1 MLPCRN
7 GSHLY
12 TGRQTCLSQRPGS
25 GTSERCNSGS
35 TDPAKL
41 KVSGDFM
48 SLYQAYLEQIEGR
61 KEQGLKPKPID
72 DGSLVA
78 ELIAQIKDAD
88 HAHRADSLNFLIY
101 NTLPGTTS
109 AAGVKAA
116 FLKEII
122 LGEAVVAEI
131 TPAFAFELLS
141 HMKGGPS
148 VEVLL
153 DLALG
158 DDAAIASDAAEILKT
173 QVFLYEA
180 DTNRLKAAFE
190 AGSAIAR
197 DIIESYA
204 EAEFFTK
211 LPEIE
216 DEIKVVTYIAAEGDI
231 STDLLSPGNQA
242 HSRSD
247 RELHGKCMI
256 SEQAQDEIRKL
267 QAQHPDKQVMLIAE
281 KGTMGVGSSRMSGVN
296 NVALWT
302 GRQASPYVP
311 FVNVAPIVAG
321 TNGISPIFLTT
332 VGVTGGIGI
341 DLKNWVKKL
350 DADGNPILN
359 NDDNPILEQKYSV
372 ETGTILTINTKDKM
386 LLDEDGGE
394 ALVDVSS
401 SFTPQKLEFMKA
413 GGSYA
418 IVFGKMLQTFACETL
433 GVELKSAYAPSKE
446 VSVEGQGLTAV
457 EKIFNANA
465 VGVAPGT
472 VLHAG
477 SDARVRVNIVGS
489 QDTTGLMTAQELE
502 AMAATVISPTVDGA
516 YQSGCHTA
524 SVWDIKAQEN
534 TPRLMKFMHDFGL
547 ITGRDPKDVYH
558 PMTDVIHKVLNDI
571 TVDDWAI
578 IIGGDSHTRMSKGV
592 AFGADSGTVALAL
605 ATGEATMPIPE
616 SVKVTFKGSMADHM
630 DFRDVVH
637 ATQTQML
644 KQFGDNVFQGRII
657 EVHIGTLLAD
667 QAFTF
672 TDWTAEMKA
681 KASICIS
688 EDATLIESLEI
699 AKHRI
704 QIMIDKGME
713 NDNRMLQ
720 GLIDIADQRIA
731 QIRSGEKP
739 ALAPDAN
746 ASYFAE
752 VVVDL
757 DQIVE
762 PMIADPDVNNA
773 DVSKR
778 YTHDTIRPISFYG
791 ADKKVDLGFVG
802 SCMVHKGDVKIVAQ
816 MLRNLEKS
824 SGKVEFN
831 APLVVA
837 APTYNIID
845 ELKAEGD
852 WDILQKY
859 SGFEFDD
866 SKPKTSARTEY
877 ENILYLER
885 PGCNLCMGNQEK
897 AAKGDTVLAT
907 STRLFKGR
915 VVEDAGDK
923 KGESLLASTPVVVL
937 SAILG
942 RTPTLDEYKTAV
954 DGIDL
959 TKFAPPLAKPGT
971 TQSAHF

>member
-1 MLPCRN
+1 MDTYKDYL
-7 GSHLY
+7 
-12 TGRQTCLSQRPGS
+12 QEIE
-25 GTSERCNSGS
+25 ER
-35 TDPAKL
+35 K
-41 KVSGDFM
+41 
-48 SLYQAYLEQIEGR
+48 
-61 KEQGLKPKPID
+61 GLGLHPKPID
-72 DGSLVA
+72 GGELLA
-78 ELIAQIKDAD
+78 EIISQIKDPE
-88 HAHRADSLNFLIY
+88 HPHRADSLHFFIY

-122 LGEAVVAEI
+122 LGESVVDKI

-158 DDAAIASDAAEILKT
+158 EDSAIAAQSAAVLKT

-180 DTNRLKAAFE
+180 DTDRLEAAYRD
-190 AGSAIAR
+190 GHAIAK
-197 DIIESYA
+197 DILESYA
-204 EAEFFTK
+204 KAEFFTE
-211 LPEIE
+211 LPEVEEAIE
-216 DEIKVVTYIAAEGDI
+216 VVTFIAGEGDI

-256 SEQAQDEIRKL
+256 SEAAQAEIQEL
-267 QAQHPDKQVMLIAE
+267 QNAHPGKRVMLIAE

-302 GRQASPYVP
+302 GKQASPYVP
-311 FVNVAPIVAG
+311 FVNIAPIIAG

-350 DADGNPILN
+350 DAEGNPVL
-359 NDDNPILEQKYSV
+359 DAQGDPVLEQAYSV
-372 ETGTILTINTKDKM
+372 ATGTVLTINTKDKK
-386 LLDEDGGE
+386 LYQGDQE
-394 ALVDVSS
+394 LVDISAS
-401 SFTPQKLEFMKA
+401 LTPQKVEFIKA

-418 IVFGKMLQTFACETL
+418 IVFGKKLQNFAARTL
-433 GVELKSAYAPSKE
+433 GVDLVPVFAVSKE
-446 VSVEGQGLTAV
+446 ISHPGQGLTAV
-457 EKIFNANA
+457 EKIFNKNA
-465 VGVAPGT
+465 VGVTDGLT
-472 VLHAG
+472 LHAG
-477 SDARVRVNIVGS
+477 SDLRVKANIVGS
-489 QDTTGLMTAQELE
+489 QDTTGLMTSQELE

-524 SVWDIKAQEN
+524 SVWDKKAQAN
-534 TPRLMKFMHDFGL
+534 IPRLMQFMHKFGL
-547 ITGRDPKDVYH
+547 ITARDPKGEYH
-558 PMTDVIHKVLNDI
+558 AMTDVIHKVLNDL
-571 TVDDWAI
+571 TVDEWAI

-616 SVKVTFKGSMADHM
+616 SVKVTFRGDLKDHM

-637 ATQTQML
+637 ATQAQML
-644 KQFGDNVFQGRII
+644 KKFGDNVFQGRVI
-657 EVHIGTLLAD
+657 EVHLGTLPAD

-688 EDATLIESLEI
+688 QDETLIESLEI
-699 AKHRI
+699 AKSRI
-704 QIMIDKGME
+704 RIMIQKGM
-713 NDNRMLQ
+713 DNATQVLQ
-720 GLIDIADQRIA
+720 GLVDKADQRIA
-731 QIRSGEKP
+731 EIRSGEKP
-739 ALAPDAN
+739 ALMPDAN
-746 ASYFAE
+746 AKYYAE
-752 VVVDL
+752 FVVDL
-757 DQIVE
+757 DEVVE
-762 PMIADPDVNNA
+762 PMIADPDVNND

-778 YTHDTIRPISFYG
+778 YTHDTIRELSYYG
-791 ADKKVDLGFVG
+791 GEKKVDLGFVG
-802 SCMVHKGDVKIVAQ
+802 SCMVHKGDLKIVSQ
-816 MLRNLEKS
+816 MLKNLEAQQ
-824 SGKVEFN
+824 GKVEFH

-852 WDILQKY
+852 WDMLQKY

-866 SKPKTSARTEY
+866 NAPKGAARTEY
-877 ENILYLER
+877 ENMMYLER

-897 AAKGDTVLAT
+897 AARGDTVLAT
-907 STRLFKGR
+907 STRLFQGR
-915 VVEDAGDK
+915 VVEDSDRK

-942 RTPTLDEYKTAV
+942 RIPNMDEYTASV
-954 DGIDL
+954 VGINL
-959 TKFAPPLAKPGT
+959 TKFAPPT
-971 TQSAHF
+971 SALIR

>member
-1 MLPCRN
+1 
-7 GSHLY
+7 
-12 TGRQTCLSQRPGS
+12 
-25 GTSERCNSGS
+25 
-35 TDPAKL
+35 
-41 KVSGDFM
+41 M
-48 SLYQAYLEQIEGR
+48 SLYTDYLTEIDTR
-61 KEQGLKPKPID
+61 KEQGLNPKPID
-72 DGSLVA
+72 DGGLVG
-78 ELIAQIKDAD
+78 ELVAQIKDTGNAN
-88 HAHRADSLNFLIY
+88 REDSLKFFIY

-109 AAGVKAA
+109 AAGVKAK

-122 LGEAVVAEI
+122 LGGAVVAEI
-131 TPAFAFELLS
+131 TPDFAFELLS

-148 VEVLL
+148 VDVLL

-158 DDAAIASDAAEILKT
+158 ADAAIAQQAADVLKT

-180 DTNRLKAAFE
+180 DTDRLAKAHAD
-190 AGSAIAR
+190 GNAIATE
-197 DIIESYA
+197 ILKSYA
-204 EAEFFTK
+204 QAEFFTK

-216 DEIKVVTYIAAEGDI
+216 EEIKVVTYIAAEGDI

-256 SEQAQDEIRKL
+256 TPEAQAEIQEL
-267 QAQHPDKQVMLIAE
+267 QKANPDARVMLIAE

-302 GRQASPYVP
+302 GKQASPYVP
-311 FVNVAPIVAG
+311 FVNIAPVVAG

-332 VGVTGGIGI
+332 VGVTGGIGL
-341 DLKNWVKKL
+341 DLKNWVKKT
-350 DADGNPILN
+350 DADGNTVLDENGDPV
-359 NDDNPILEQKYSV
+359 LEQTYSV
-372 ETGTILTINTKDKM
+372 ETGKVLTINTKTKKLYEGDK
-386 LLDEDGGE
+386 E
-394 ALVDVSS
+394 LVDVSS
-401 SFTPQKLEFMKA
+401 AFTPQKVEFMKA

-418 IVFGKMLQTFACETL
+418 VVFGKKLQTFAAETL
-433 GVELKSAYAPSKE
+433 GQELKSAFAASKE
-446 VSVEGQGLTAV
+446 ITDEGRGLTAV
-457 EKIFNANA
+457 EKIFNRNA
-465 VGVAPGT
+465 RGVTTKGE
-472 VLHAG
+472 LHAG
-477 SDARVRVNIVGS
+477 SDVRVKVNIVGS
-489 QDTTGLMTAQELE
+489 QDTTGLMTSQELE
-502 AMAATVISPTVDGA
+502 AMAATVISPSVDGA

-524 SVWDIKAQEN
+524 SVWDLKAQAN
-534 TPRLMKFMHDFGL
+534 IPKLMSFMNKFGL
-547 ITGRDPKDVYH
+547 ITARDPKGEYH
-558 PMTDVIHKVLNDI
+558 AMTDVIHKVLNDI
-571 TVDDWAI
+571 TVDDWDI
-578 IIGGDSHTRMSKGV
+578 TIGGDSHTRMSKGV

-616 SVKVTFKGSMADHM
+616 SVKVTFKGKMKDHM

-637 ATQTQML
+637 ATQAQML
-644 KQFGDNVFQGRII
+644 KQHGDNVFQGRVI

-688 EDATLIESLEI
+688 NDETLIGSLEL
-699 AKHRI
+699 AKGRI
-704 QIMIDKGME
+704 QIMIDKGM
-713 NDNRMLQ
+713 DNAAQTLQ
-720 GLIDIADQRIA
+720 GLIDKADKRIA
-731 QIRSGEKP
+731 EIKSGENP
-739 ALAPDAN
+739 ALTPDDSAQ
-746 ASYFAE
+746 YFAE

-757 DQIVE
+757 DEINE

-778 YTHDTIRPISFYG
+778 YTHDTIRPVSYYG
-791 ADKKVDLGFVG
+791 GDKKVDLGFVG
-802 SCMVHKGDVKIVAQ
+802 SCMVHKGDMKIVAQ
-816 MLRNLEKS
+816 MLKNLEKS
-824 SGKVEFN
+824 QGKVEFN

-845 ELKAEGD
+845 ELKEEGD
-852 WDILQKY
+852 WDILQRY

-866 SKPKTSARTEY
+866 FAPKSKARTEY

-907 STRLFKGR
+907 STRLFQGR
-915 VVEDAGDK
+915 VVEDSTEK

-942 RTPTLDEYKTAV
+942 RTPTVEEYKTAV
-954 DGIDL
+954 EGIDL
-959 TKFAPPLAKPGT
+959 TKFAPPVEKPAGAR
-971 TQSAHF
+971 SAHF

>member
-1 MLPCRN
+1 
-7 GSHLY
+7 
-12 TGRQTCLSQRPGS
+12 
-25 GTSERCNSGS
+25 
-35 TDPAKL
+35 
-41 KVSGDFM
+41 M
-48 SLYQAYLEQIEGR
+48 SLYTNYISEIENR
-61 KEQGLKPKPID
+61 KKEGLKPKPIE
-72 DGSLVA
+72 DGTLLKEIIS
-78 ELIAQIKDAD
+78 QIKDENNS
-88 HAHRADSLNFLIY
+88 HRTDSLNYLIY
-101 NTLPGTTS
+101 NTIPGTTT
-109 AAGVKAA
+109 AAVVKSK

-122 LGEAVVAEI
+122 TKQIVVKEI
-131 TPAFAFELLS
+131 EQKFAFELLS

-148 VEVLL
+148 IEVLL

-158 DDAAIASDAAEILKT
+158 ENKSVALEAAEVLKT
-173 QVFLYEA
+173 QVFLYEI
-180 DTNRLKAAFE
+180 DTSRLEKAYSK
-190 AGSAIAR
+190 GNKIAE
-197 DIIESYA
+197 DIIKSYS

-216 DEIKVVTYIAAEGDI
+216 EEIKVVTYVAAEGDI

-256 SEQAQDEIRKL
+256 SDGAQLEIRKL
-267 QAQHPDKQVMLIAE
+267 QKENPDKRVMIVSE

-302 GRQASPYVP
+302 GIQASPYVP
-311 FVNVAPIVAG
+311 FVNIAPIVAG

-332 VGVTGGIGI
+332 VGVTGGIGV
-341 DLKNWVKKL
+341 DLKNWTKKL
-350 DADGNPILN
+350 DSDGNPIIN
-359 NDDNPILEQKYSV
+359 NDDNPVLEQRYSV
-372 ETGTILTINTKDKM
+372 DTGTVLTINTKKQK
-386 LLDEDGGE
+386 LYDETGDNE
-394 ALVDVSS
+394 LVDMSS
-401 SFTPQKLEFMKA
+401 SFSPQKLEFMKA

-418 IVFGKMLQTFACETL
+418 IVFGKKLQSFACKAL
-433 GVELKSAYAPSKE
+433 NIELKSAFAPSKQ
-446 VSVEGQGLTAV
+446 VYNSGQGFTAV

-465 VGVAPGT
+465 VGVEDG
-472 VLHAG
+472 VQLHAG
-477 SDARVRVNIVGS
+477 SDVRVKVNIVGS
-489 QDTTGLMTAQELE
+489 QDTTGLMTSQELE
-502 AMAATVISPTVDGA
+502 AMAATIISPNVDGA

-524 SVWDIKAQEN
+524 SVWDFKAQEN
-534 TPRLMKFMHDFGL
+534 TPRLMKFMQKFGL
-547 ITGRDPKDVYH
+547 ITARDPKEGYH
-558 PMTDVIHKVLNDI
+558 SMTDVIHKVLNDI
-571 TVDDWAI
+571 TVDDWSI

-616 SVKVTFKGSMADHM
+616 SVKVTFKGKMSDHM

-637 ATQTQML
+637 ATQAQML
-644 KQFGDNVFQGRII
+644 KQFGDNVFQGKII
-657 EVHIGTLLAD
+657 EVHLGTLLAD

-688 EDATLIESLEI
+688 EDRTIIKSLEI
-699 AKHRI
+699 ARDRI
-704 QIMIDKGME
+704 QVMVDKGME
-713 NDNRMLQ
+713 NKDKMLHR
-720 GLIDIADQRIA
+720 LINIAEKRISE
-731 QIRSGEKP
+731 IKSGEKP
-739 ALAPDAN
+739 ALRPDAN
-746 ASYFAE
+746 AKYSSE

-757 DQIVE
+757 SLIDE
-762 PMIADPDVNNA
+762 PMIADPDVNNH

-778 YTHDTIRPISFYG
+778 YTHDTIRPISFYN
-791 ADKKVDLGFVG
+791 AEKKVDLGFVG

-816 MLRNLEKS
+816 MLRNLENS
-824 SGKVEFN
+824 TGQVEFK

-845 ELKAEGD
+845 ELKEEGD
-852 WDILQKY
+852 WSILQKY

-866 SKPKTSARTEY
+866 KSPKETARLEY

-907 STRLFKGR
+907 STRLFQGR
-915 VVEDAGDK
+915 VVEDTEEK

-942 RTPTLDEYKTAV
+942 RTPTIEEYKIAV
-954 DGIDL
+954 EGIDL
-959 TKFAPPLAKPGT
+959 TKFAPPVEKNQNTL
-971 TQSAHF
+971 SAHF

>member
-1 MLPCRN
+1 
-7 GSHLY
+7 
-12 TGRQTCLSQRPGS
+12 
-25 GTSERCNSGS
+25 
-35 TDPAKL
+35 
-41 KVSGDFM
+41 M
-48 SLYQAYLEQIEGR
+48 SLYTDYLTEIEAR
-61 KEQGLKPKPID
+61 KAEGLHPKPID
-72 DGSLVA
+72 DGALVA
-78 ELIAQIKDAD
+78 ELIAQIEDEGN
-88 HAHRADSLNFLIY
+88 AHRKDSLDFFIY

-116 FLKEII
+116 FLKKII
-122 LGEAVVAEI
+122 LGDAVVPEI
-131 TPAFAFELLS
+131 TPGFAFELLS

-148 VEVLL
+148 VKVLL

-158 DDAAIASDAAEILKT
+158 GDAAIAGQAGDVLKT

-180 DTNRLKAAFE
+180 DMERLAE
-190 AGSAIAR
+190 AHKSGNAVATGIL
-197 DIIESYA
+197 ESYA

-211 LPEIE
+211 LPDLDEEIE
-216 DEIKVVTYIAAEGDI
+216 VVTYIAAEGDI

-242 HSRSD
+242 HSRAD

-256 SEQAQDEIRKL
+256 SEQAQKEIEALKL
-267 QAQHPDKQVMLIAE
+267 QHPGKRVMLIAE

-302 GRQASPYVP
+302 GKKASPYVP
-311 FVNVAPIVAG
+311 FVNYAPIVAG

-332 VGVTGGIGI
+332 VGVTGGIGL

-350 DADGNPILN
+350 DENGKPMLN
-359 NDDNPILEQKYSV
+359 NEGNPILEQKYSV
-372 ETGTILTINTKDKM
+372 ETGTVLKIDTKSRKLKSAEGEELT
-386 LLDEDGGE
+386 
-394 ALVDVSS
+394 DVSA
-401 SFTPQKLEFMKA
+401 SFTPQKVEFMKA
-413 GGSYA
+413 GSSYA
-418 IVFGKMLQTFACETL
+418 VVFGKKLQTFAAETL
-433 GVELKSAYAPSKE
+433 GVEPAPVFAPSKE
-446 VSVEGQGLTAV
+446 VSHEGQGLTAV

-465 VGVAPGT
+465 VGTTPGKT
-472 VLHAG
+472 LHAG
-477 SDARVRVNIVGS
+477 SDVRVKVNIVGS
-489 QDTTGLMTAQELE
+489 QDTTGLMTSQELE
-502 AMAATVISPTVDGA
+502 AMAATVLSPSLDGA

-524 SVWDIKAQEN
+524 SVWDLKAQAN
-534 TPRLMKFMHDFGL
+534 TPRLMKFMNDFGL
-547 ITGRDPKDVYH
+547 VTARDPKGVYH
-558 PMTDVIHKVLNDI
+558 AMTDVIHKVLNDL
-571 TVDDWAI
+571 TVSDWDI

-616 SVKVTFKGSMADHM
+616 SVKVTFKGKMADHM

-637 ATQTQML
+637 ATQAQML
-644 KQFGDNVFQGRII
+644 QQHGDNVFQGRVI

-688 EDATLIESLEI
+688 NDETLISSLEL
-699 AKHRI
+699 AKDRI
-704 QIMIDKGME
+704 QVMIDKGME
-713 NDNRMLQ
+713 HENGMLAK
-720 GLIDIADQRIA
+720 LIAKADKRIA
-731 QIRSGEKP
+731 EIRSGEKP
-739 ALAPDAN
+739 ALTPDAN
-746 ASYFAE
+746 AKYVAE

-773 DVSKR
+773 DPSRR
-778 YTHDTIRPISFYG
+778 YTHDTIRPVSYYG
-791 ADKKVDLGFVG
+791 AEKKVDLGFVG
-802 SCMVHKGDVKIVAQ
+802 SCMVHKGDIKIVAQ
-816 MLRNLEKS
+816 MLKNLEKGA
-824 SGKVEFN
+824 GKVEFK

-852 WDILQKY
+852 WEILQKY

-866 SKPKTSARTEY
+866 LAPKAKARTEY

-907 STRLFKGR
+907 STRLFQGR
-915 VVEDAGDK
+915 VVEDSAEK

-942 RTPTLDEYKTAV
+942 RTPSTEEYKTAV
-954 DGIDL
+954 EGIDL
-959 TKFAPPLAKPGT
+959 TKFAPPVEKPAGT
-971 TQSAHF
+971 RTAHF

>member
-1 MLPCRN
+1 
-7 GSHLY
+7 
-12 TGRQTCLSQRPGS
+12 
-25 GTSERCNSGS
+25 
-35 TDPAKL
+35 
-41 KVSGDFM
+41 M
-48 SLYQAYLEQIEGR
+48 SLYAAYLEEIENR
-61 KEQGLKPKPID
+61 KSQGLSPKPID
-72 DGSLVA
+72 DGALLKEV
-78 ELIAQIKDAD
+78 IAQIKDTANE
-88 HAHRADSLNFLIY
+88 HRADSLHYFIY

-109 AAGVKAA
+109 AAGEKAE
-116 FLKEII
+116 FLKQII
-122 LGEAVVAEI
+122 LGEAQVEEI
-131 TPAFAFELLS
+131 STAFAFELLS

-148 VEVLL
+148 IKVLL

-158 DDAAIASDAAEILKT
+158 DDEVIAKDAAAVLKT

-180 DTNRLKAAFE
+180 DTSRLKDAYD
-190 AGSAIAR
+190 AGNAIAT
-197 DIIESYA
+197 DVIESYA
-204 EAEFFTK
+204 KAEFFTK
-211 LPEIE
+211 LPDINEK
-216 DEIKVVTYIAAEGDI
+216 IKIVTYVAAEGDI

-256 SEQAQDEIRKL
+256 SERAQAEI
-267 QAQHPDKQVMLIAE
+267 QALKIQHPDKRVMLIAE

-302 GRQASPYVP
+302 GQQASPYVP
-311 FVNVAPIVAG
+311 FVNIAPIVAG

-350 DADGNPILN
+350 DENGNPILN
-359 NDDNPILEQKYSV
+359 NDGNPVLEQKYAV
-372 ETGTILTINTKDKM
+372 DTGTVLTIDTKSKK
-386 LLDEDGGE
+386 LYTEAEDEE
-394 ALVDVSS
+394 LVDISA
-401 SFTPQKLEFMKA
+401 SFTPQKLEFIKA

-418 IVFGKMLQTFACETL
+418 IVFGKMLQTFACEAL
-433 GVELKSAYAPSKE
+433 GIELKSAFAPSKE
-446 VSVEGQGLTAV
+446 ISHEGQGLTAV
-457 EKIFNANA
+457 EKIFNKNA
-465 VGVAPGT
+465 VGVTSGK

-477 SDARVRVNIVGS
+477 SDVRVKVNIVGS

-502 AMAATVISPTVDGA
+502 AMAATTISPTVDGA

-524 SVWDIKAQEN
+524 SVWDFKAQEN
-534 TPRLMKFMHDFGL
+534 TPRLMEFMNKFGL
-547 ITGRDPKDVYH
+547 VTARDPQGEYH
-558 PMTDVIHKVLNDI
+558 AMTDVIHKVLNDI

-616 SVKVTFKGSMADHM
+616 SVKVTFKGEMGEHM

-637 ATQTQML
+637 ATQAQML
-644 KQFGDNVFQGRII
+644 AQFGDNIFQGRVI

-699 AKHRI
+699 AKSRI

-713 NDNRMLQ
+713 HENQMLHK
-720 GLIDIADQRIA
+720 LVAMAEARIA
-731 QIRSGEKP
+731 EIKSGENP
-739 ALAPDAN
+739 ALSPDDTAKY
-746 ASYFAE
+746 AAE

-757 DQIVE
+757 DAINE

-773 DVSKR
+773 DISKR
-778 YTHDTIRPISFYG
+778 YTHDTIRPLSFYM

-816 MLRNLEKS
+816 MLRNLEAS
-824 SGKVEFN
+824 QGQVEFK

-845 ELKAEGD
+845 ELKEEGD
-852 WDILQKY
+852 WSILQKY

-866 SKPKTSARTEY
+866 SAPKNTSRTEY

-897 AAKGDTVLAT
+897 AAKGDTVMAT

-915 VVEDAGDK
+915 VVEDSDDK

-942 RTPTLDEYKTAV
+942 RTPTIEEYKEAV
-954 DGIDL
+954 VGIDL
-959 TKFAPPLAKPGT
+959 TKFAPPVQKPQNT
-971 TQSAHF
+971 LSAHF